1 MAALVSE
8 AEGHSLSCRCNII
21 LEGLNRANLASR
33 TDSLKPVQAVY
44 RHVMDRVQG
53 KVLVKR
59 PDQRPS
65 AVIHESAANHV
76 TCRVFFRLCCPLSEP
91 VSQVTGAAWCS
102 TSLRFLK
109 LTVND

>member
-8 AEGHSLSCRCNII
+8 AQGHSLSCRCNII

-33 TDSLKPVQAVY
+33 IDSLKAVQAVY

-59 PDQRPS
+59 PIS

-76 TCRVFFRLCCPLSEP
+76 TCRVFFRLCCLSFCQNQCLK
-91 VSQVTGAAWCS
+91 SQAPHGAARLCG
-102 TSLRFLK
+102 F
-109 LTVND
+109 